1 LKGAES
7 NPLGEE
13 SAPFLFRKRRSGM
26 SLKEMI
32 TVEVYGKAVM
42 VTLKTSEDNIV
53 ILNDHVEMTLDMLK
67 GAEVVKWYKNRID
80 FFFVMPQED
89 WQPAEIV
96 VELKKLLKL

>member
-1 LKGAES
+1 
-7 NPLGEE
+7 
-13 SAPFLFRKRRSGM
+13 M

-67 GAEVVKWYKNRID
+67 GAEVVKGYKNRID
-80 FFFVMPQED
+80 VFFVMPQED